1 MISKNTVRLFARPG
15 EIEKIE
21 NYAEAVA
28 DKENKWV
35 IHHRLELTLD
45 GDFAVF
51 KKDLIRMGMY
61 YHRPYYELIFMKDSD
76 HKKMHRKFVDS
87 SEAVKKATLAAQK
100 AHAGKPF
107 EARHGEFAKLY
118 IAHFGT
124 YPFENHK
131 KYKAMYNHW
140 KRKGILIWEVKNG

>member
-1 MISKNTVRLFARPG
+1 MISKNTVRLFTRPG

-76 HKKMHRKFVDS
+76 HKKMHRKFVDA
-87 SEAVKKATLAAQK
+87 SESAKKATIAAQK
-100 AHAGKPF
+100 ANTGRPHTSH
-107 EARHGEFAKLY
+107 HGEFAKAY
-118 IAHFGT
+118 IEHFHQW
-124 YPFENHK
+124 PFEN
-131 KYKAMYNHW
+131 YKEYKLLYRRW
-140 KRKGILIWEVKNG
+140 KRSHKLPWEVSNA

>member
-21 NYAEAVA
+21 NYAKAVA

-76 HKKMHRKFVDS
+76 HKKMHRKFVDF